1 MLLDE
6 RLGGHVGLH
15 LALSRLGDLRAGSDP
30 RRNVSVARHCA
41 RWHAGQRKVQ
51 ARGARHS
58 VQGSGGGPA
67 ASTLI
72 CRVRAPG
79 FREGHYPPERQSAR
93 ACARS

>member
-1 MLLDE
+1 MLLGE

-15 LALSRLGDLRAGSDP
+15 LALEARGDLRAGSDP

-58 VQGSGGGPA
+58 VQGSGGGGPA
-67 ASTLI
+67 ASKLI
-72 CRVRAPG
+72 CRRIVRL
-79 FREGHYPPERQSAR
+79 
-93 ACARS
+93 

>member
-1 MLLDE
+1 MQLDE

-15 LALSRLGDLRAGSDP
+15 LAPFSRLHLALEARGDLRAGSDP

-58 VQGSGGGPA
+58 VQG
-67 ASTLI
+67 L
-72 CRVRAPG
+72 VRIAT
-79 FREGHYPPERQSAR
+79 
-93 ACARS
+93 